1 MRRNRAN
8 HSTRNGPTASKTIA
22 EGASSTRRKHS
33 FGGFGEMPMTR
44 QNKKS
49 DLRVKRDH
57 MKDEAELMAAQLRGV
72 KARIYDLAKQIQKK
86 YKRAIK
92 KAAKKIV

>member
-1 MRRNRAN
+1 MRRNRGN
-8 HSTRNGPTASKTIA
+8 HSTRNGPTASKTMTG
-22 EGASSTRRKHS
+22 GASTASRKRS
-33 FGGFGEMPMTR
+33 VGGFGEIPLTR

-72 KARIYDLAKQIQKK
+72 KARICDLAK
-86 YKRAIK
+86 
-92 KAAKKIV
+92 